1 MDYFFVKLS
10 MKKKFLSMNKS
21 KNKIFDLILFRKVM
35 RFSRPYK
42 FIYYLLIFSA
52 ISLSIFS
59 TISPYLLKLV
69 IDDYIVPKNYDGFR
83 FIIFLMFLIL
93 VFEVIFQFIFIYY
106 ANWFGQKII
115 KDIRVVLFKKILNFK
130 MSYFDNT
137 PVGRLVTR
145 SVSDIEVIASIF
157 SQGLFMIVA
166 DFLKMGFVVIIMLV
180 LNWQL
185 SLIVFSILPII
196 IYATKIFQKSMKRA
210 FEDVRTQV
218 ANLNSFVQERI
229 NGIKIVKLFSRENI
243 DYKIFNEI
251 NNKHKKAWLKTVW
264 YNSIFFPVA
273 EISTSV
279 TIGLLV
285 WYGGLQASLS
295 GAISIGTIFLFIRM
309 SQMLFQPLRQIA
321 DKFNTLQ
328 MGMVAANRVFNIIEK
343 ENKNI
348 KNGKTEK
355 LNIKGSIEIKNLFF
369 SYTEKEEVL
378 KGINFSAKPGEKVAI
393 VGSTGAGKS
402 TIINLISR
410 FYEFKNGDI
419 LIDDISIKKFKLQS
433 LRRNIALVLQ
443 DVFLFADTIHNNI
456 SLFDPSI
463 SRKQII
469 KAAKDIGVHDF
480 INSLPNN
487 YDYNVKE
494 RGVMLSSG
502 QRQLIA
508 FLRAYVTNPSILIL
522 DEATSSIDANSEELI
537 QRATSKISEGK
548 TSIIIAHRL
557 STIRNADKIIVLDKG
572 NIIEVGD
579 HSSLIANKSGFYYNL
594 FTTQYA
600 ENKRIKEIS
609 LS

>member
-166 DFLKMGFVVIIMLV
+166 DFLKMGFVVLIMLV
-180 LNWQL
+180 LNWEL

-355 LNIKGSIEIKNLFF
+355 LNIKGLIEIKNLFF

-419 LIDDISIKKFKLQS
+419 LIDGISIKKFKLQS

-579 HSSLIANKSGFYYNL
+579 HNKLIANKSGFYYNL